1 MNSAPAL
8 DVLFQDIELPQ
19 PILAG
24 VLLIAIHSYSSS
36 FNSADIGLSA
46 TRPLYYVGQMAPT
59 MQNPPVWQVS
69 VATHYD

>member
-1 MNSAPAL
+1 
-8 DVLFQDIELPQ
+8 
-19 PILAG
+19 LAG